1 MRASPRLLPLYSL
14 ARVTDWRRRPV
25 EEAMPSVMKSESN
38 GKIAVL
44 LTNIA
49 DGFGRLVSEHIAL
62 ARMELKEDAAALAKA
77 LRLTVTFFA
86 LVLIGYVFLCSA
98 LVAVL
103 AAESMSLA
111 AALAIVGGG
120 NLLLGAVGAS
130 LALRRFAKRP
140 VMRETFEQLD
150 RSAASLSPGA
160 STDGLEVADDKR
172 V

>member
-1 MRASPRLLPLYSL
+1 
-14 ARVTDWRRRPV
+14 
-25 EEAMPSVMKSESN
+25 MPSVTKSESN

-49 DGFGRLVSEHIAL
+49 DGLGRLVGEHIAL
-62 ARMELKEDAAALAKA
+62 AKLELSEDAAVLAKA
-77 LRLTVTFFA
+77 LGVTAAFLA
-86 LVLIGYVFLCSA
+86 LVLVGYVFLCAA

-103 AAESMSLA
+103 SAQSMPLA

-120 NLLLGAVGAS
+120 NLLLGAIGAS
-130 LALRRFAKRP
+130 LGLRRFATRP
-140 VMRETFEQLD
+140 VMRETVDELE
-150 RSAASLSPGA
+150 RSAAVLSPGA

>member
-1 MRASPRLLPLYSL
+1 MRGSPRLLPLYSL
-14 ARVTDWRRRPV
+14 ARVTHWRRRPV
-25 EEAMPSVMKSESN
+25 EEAMPSVTKSESN

-49 DGFGRLVSEHIAL
+49 DGLGRLVSEHIAL
-62 ARMELKEDAAALAKA
+62 ARLDLKEDAAALAKA

>member
-1 MRASPRLLPLYSL
+1 MPA
-14 ARVTDWRRRPV
+14 VT
-25 EEAMPSVMKSESN
+25 KSESN

-49 DGFGRLVSEHIAL
+49 DGLGRLVGEHIAL
-62 ARMELKEDAAALAKA
+62 AKLELSEDAAVLAKA
-77 LRLTVTFFA
+77 LGVTAAFLA
-86 LVLIGYVFLCSA
+86 LVLVGYVFLCAA

-103 AAESMSLA
+103 SAQSMPLA

-120 NLLLGAVGAS
+120 NLLLGAIGAS
-130 LALRRFAKRP
+130 LGLRRFATRP
-140 VMRETFEQLD
+140 VMRETVDELE
-150 RSAASLSPGA
+150 RSAAVLSPGA

>member
-1 MRASPRLLPLYSL
+1 
-14 ARVTDWRRRPV
+14 
-25 EEAMPSVMKSESN
+25 
-38 GKIAVL
+38 
-44 LTNIA
+44 
-49 DGFGRLVSEHIAL
+49 
-62 ARMELKEDAAALAKA
+62 
-77 LRLTVTFFA
+77 
-86 LVLIGYVFLCSA
+86 
-98 LVAVL
+98 VAVL

>member
-25 EEAMPSVMKSESN
+25 EEAMPSVTKSESN

-49 DGFGRLVSEHIAL
+49 DGLGRLVSEHIAL

-120 NLLLGAVGAS
+120 NLLLGAIGAS
-130 LALRRFAKRP
+130 LTLRRFATRR
-140 VMRETFEQLD
+140 VMRETFDQLD
-150 RSAASLSPGA
+150 RSAAVLSPGA